1 MIKDYVNSC
10 SFREALEIP
19 QTAELE
25 ITELARGEYNINY
38 VFVHPVTGRKLVLRL
53 NTGSQMHLEH
63 QIEYEYNALKL
74 LEKSGRTPQAIF
86 VDASLKLL
94 PYGVLVMEFLS
105 GRPLIYETDM
115 NKAAAILADIHA
127 LPVRAED
134 GLICPPNPLAAILD
148 ECRQMVKKYDSS
160 PLGELAVKKK
170 IAAMLDKGERL
181 VEKHASEIVM
191 THKCCVNTELNA
203 GNFLINDGGASDY
216 LIDWEKPVYGDPAQ
230 DLGHFLAPTTTLWKT
245 DVILKKEDMRFFS
258 AQYLR
263 CVAGRY
269 SDDGLA
275 ERVGAFVSLNC
286 LRGITWSAMA
296 WVEYQE
302 PGRLIKNEATFKKMC
317 SYLKLD
323 FLEVIDEEFLD

>member
-38 VFVHPVTGRKLVLRL
+38 VFVHAVTGRKLVLRL

-115 NKAAAILADIHA
+115 NKAAACE
-127 LPVRAED
+127 P
-134 GLICPPNPLAAILD
+134 
-148 ECRQMVKKYDSS
+148 
-160 PLGELAVKKK
+160 
-170 IAAMLDKGERL
+170 
-181 VEKHASEIVM
+181 
-191 THKCCVNTELNA
+191 
-203 GNFLINDGGASDY
+203 
-216 LIDWEKPVYGDPAQ
+216 
-230 DLGHFLAPTTTLWKT
+230 KT
-245 DVILKKEDMRFFS
+245 
-258 AQYLR
+258 
-263 CVAGRY
+263 G
-269 SDDGLA
+269 
-275 ERVGAFVSLNC
+275 
-286 LRGITWSAMA
+286 
-296 WVEYQE
+296 
-302 PGRLIKNEATFKKMC
+302 
-317 SYLKLD
+317 
-323 FLEVIDEEFLD
+323 

>member
-1 MIKDYVNSC
+1 MIKDYVNSR

-74 LEKSGRTPQAIF
+74 LEPSGRTPQAIF

-105 GRPLIYETDM
+105 GRPLIYATDM
-115 NKAAAILADIHA
+115 NKAAAIFADIHA

-148 ECRQMVKKYDSS
+148 ECRQMVKKYEAS

-181 VEKHASEIVM
+181 VEKHASEIDM

-203 GNFLINDGGASDY
+203 GNFLINDGSPDY

-245 DVILKKEDMRFFS
+245 DVILKKEDMRFFA
-258 AQYLR
+258 AQYIR
-263 CVAGRY
+263 CVDGRY

-302 PGRLIKNEATFKKMC
+302 PGRPIKNEATFKKMC